1 MKIVKLT
8 LAALLIAG
16 TLAPMVSTE
25 AMAYCRACRRT
36 ICCFR

>member
-1 MKIVKLT
+1 MKLVKLA
-8 LAALLIAG
+8 LAALLVMG
-16 TLAPMVSTE
+16 TLAPLVSTE